1 MTSHF
6 TPPRRQLGSEDN
18 LLAPKGE
25 CGSDS
30 SDYIIGGITVAA
42 LGKAKQL
49 IEENLAV
56 AWRRLPVDVAA

>member
-1 MTSHF
+1 MASHF
-6 TPPRRQLGSEDN
+6 TPPRRQLESEDN

-25 CGSDS
+25 WGSES
-30 SDYIIGGITVAA
+30 SDYIVGIAVAA

-56 AWRRLPVDVAA
+56 AWRWLPVDVAA